1 MLMINFA
8 DPLILLVGAL
18 LFVLV
23 LILAKETKRSSIIS
37 IMLFAFTIL
46 LILHTIT
53 FLTNATLTKEDVSNL
68 IYSMVFDLIFVLITF
83 ISYLWIDDIEAKEKK
98 KKSMDNS
105 LNWFWEKINKS

>member
-8 DPLILLVGAL
+8 DPLILLIGAL

-23 LILAKETKRSSIIS
+23 LILAKETKRSSIIA
-37 IMLFAFTIL
+37 IMLFAFTML

-53 FLTNATLTKEDVSNL
+53 FLTNATLAKEDVSNL
-68 IYSMVFDLIFVLITF
+68 IYTMVFDLIFVLIAF

-105 LNWFWEKINKS
+105 LNWFWEKIN

>member
-23 LILAKETKRSSIIS
+23 LILAKETKRSSIIA
-37 IMLFAFTIL
+37 IMLFAFTML

-53 FLTNATLTKEDVSNL
+53 FLTNATLAKEDVSNL
-68 IYSMVFDLIFVLITF
+68 IYTMVFDLIFVLIAF

-105 LNWFWEKINKS
+105 LNWFWEKIN

>member
-23 LILAKETKRSSIIS
+23 LILAKETKRSSIIA

-105 LNWFWEKINKS
+105 LNWFWEKIN

>member
-8 DPLILLVGAL
+8 DPLILLIGAL

-23 LILAKETKRSSIIS
+23 LILAKETKRSSIIA
-37 IMLFAFTIL
+37 IMLFAFTML

-53 FLTNATLTKEDVSNL
+53 FLTNATLAKEDVSNL
-68 IYSMVFDLIFVLITF
+68 IYTMVFDLIFVVIAF

-105 LNWFWEKINKS
+105 LNWFWEKIN

>member
-23 LILAKETKRSSIIS
+23 LILAKETKKSSIIA

-53 FLTNATLTKEDVSNL
+53 FLTDVSLPKEDVSNL
-68 IYSMVFDLIFVLITF
+68 IYTMVFDLIFVLIAF

-105 LNWFWEKINKS
+105 LNWFWEKIN

>member
-23 LILAKETKRSSIIS
+23 LILAKETKRSSIIA

-53 FLTNATLTKEDVSNL
+53 FLTNAPLTKEDVSNL

-105 LNWFWEKINKS
+105 LNWFWEKIN

>member
-8 DPLILLVGAL
+8 DPLILLIGAL

-23 LILAKETKRSSIIS
+23 LILAKETKRSSIIA

-53 FLTNATLTKEDVSNL
+53 FLTNATLAKEDVSNL
-68 IYSMVFDLIFVLITF
+68 IYTMVFDLIFVLIAF

-105 LNWFWEKINKS
+105 LNWFWEKIN

>member
-23 LILAKETKRSSIIS
+23 LILAKETKRSSIIA

-53 FLTNATLTKEDVSNL
+53 FLKNATLTKEDVSNL

-105 LNWFWEKINKS
+105 LNWFWEKIN

>member
-18 LFVLV
+18 LFVFV

-105 LNWFWEKINKS
+105 LNWFWEKIN

>member
-23 LILAKETKRSSIIS
+23 LILAKETKRSSIIA

>member
-23 LILAKETKRSSIIS
+23 LILAKETKRSSIIA

-53 FLTNATLTKEDVSNL
+53 FLTNATLAKEDVSNL
-68 IYSMVFDLIFVLITF
+68 IYTMVFDLIFVLIAF

-105 LNWFWEKINKS
+105 LNWFWEKIN

>member
-8 DPLILLVGAL
+8 DPLILLIGAL

-23 LILAKETKRSSIIS
+23 LILAKETKKSSIIA
-37 IMLFAFTIL
+37 IMLFAFTML

-53 FLTNATLTKEDVSNL
+53 FLTNATLAKEDVSNL
-68 IYSMVFDLIFVLITF
+68 IYTMVFDLIFVLIAF

-105 LNWFWEKINKS
+105 LNWFWEKIN

>member
-23 LILAKETKRSSIIS
+23 LILAKETKRSSIIA
-37 IMLFAFTIL
+37 IMLFAFTML

-53 FLTNATLTKEDVSNL
+53 FLTNATLAKEDVSNL
-68 IYSMVFDLIFVLITF
+68 IYTMVFDLIFVLIAF
-83 ISYLWIDDIEAKEKK
+83 ISYLWIYDIEEKEKK

-105 LNWFWEKINKS
+105 LNWFWEKIN

>member
-23 LILAKETKRSSIIS
+23 LILAKETKKSSIIA
-37 IMLFAFTIL
+37 IMLFAFTML

-53 FLTNATLTKEDVSNL
+53 FLTNATLAKEDVSNL
-68 IYSMVFDLIFVLITF
+68 IYTMVFDLIFVLIAF

-105 LNWFWEKINKS
+105 LNWFWEKIN